1 MPVEH
6 DATSLRDLLS
16 NHARKKLV
24 LPNFQREFVWSL
36 DDQQSLVA
44 SMVADV
50 PIGSLLLVTGTAQD
64 FSARGIGRRSPTEP
78 AEECQ
83 YLLDGQQRI
92 SCLGHAVSDPIGSGP
107 EHWKDTVRDTYW
119 NLRYR
124 WMLRI
129 VPRNDERD
137 LFGFRLLNF
146 PGLRVEPDVIRDFIE
161 YRRINIG
168 EAGND
173 SAWYNP
179 GWLTSKQQSEDSLPM
194 AQHRLAQRAAQEG
207 LVPLWELATKPDDA
221 KSLHM
226 RALQI
231 LALRQASDLQ
241 ARYAD
246 EIPTELL
253 ESIQNVR
260 PDLEPGSID
269 ENSLVHGL
277 NAVAQRW
284 VQQMGAFLS
293 SLTTTEIPIVSL
305 PSTEVDRAVAIF
317 EVMNQGGTPLTTFD
331 LVVARMARLNPD
343 QSLAHQLLDHVRNFS
358 VEVSPQLWGNNAGPR
373 LAQWS
378 PSDEL
383 GIAVDKDSLTGT
395 FKNAFLNMLSI
406 LVNTTNGYHK
416 LDTEHIR
423 KAAILSMT
431 AGDIYRHW
439 RQAADAILR
448 AWAFLQL
455 RCGVRVESDLRN
467 KLMILPLAF
476 AFRGEGSVGDAT
488 VIDRAEYWYWSSTL
502 SGTYT
507 ERQNDNAIEDLKKLD
522 SWMRSQC
529 DDPFK
534 ARAKRALR
542 ADRYSDDQTLL
553 REHDDAGVASD
564 VGIYLP
570 SYILSR
576 TPVDFLE
583 SGESLQAWRAEQQ
596 LEEHHVI
603 PLASARTV
611 EQSARKLRDKNNR
624 PHPLNSP
631 LNRTFIMR
639 NSNRKISG
647 MPVEKYVKEVRS
659 QARLSHCVPDQEGF
673 FNKGTK
679 ESEEE
684 YYRRFLARRLE
695 LVRSKLDEELRRLR
709 GY

>member
-16 NHARKKLV
+16 NHARRKLV

-78 AEECQ
+78 AEECH

-92 SCLGHAVSDPIGSGP
+92 SCLGHAVSDPIGSGSD
-107 EHWKDTVRDTYW
+107 HWKDIVRDTYW

-129 VPRNDERD
+129 VPKHNERD
-137 LFGFRLLNF
+137 LFGFGFLNF
-146 PGLRVEPDVIRDFIE
+146 PGVRVEPDVIKDFIE

-168 EAGND
+168 DADNS

-179 GWLTSKQQSEDSLPM
+179 GWLANTERSEGSLPM

-207 LVPLWELATKPDDA
+207 LVPLWELATKPDEA
-221 KSLHM
+221 KSLHL
-226 RALQI
+226 RTLQV
-231 LALRQASDLQ
+231 LAHNQTTELQ
-241 ARYAD
+241 ARYAG
-246 EIPTELL
+246 EIPEKLL

-260 PDLEPGSID
+260 PDLEPEIID
-269 ENSLVHGL
+269 ETSLALAL

-284 VQQMGAFLS
+284 VQQMGTFLS
-293 SLTTTEIPIVSL
+293 SLTTTAIPIVSL

-343 QSLAHQLLDHVRNFS
+343 QSLAHQLLAHVRNFA
-358 VEVSPQLWGNNAGPR
+358 VDVSTELWGSNAGRP
-373 LAQWS
+373 LDQWS

-406 LVNTTNGYHK
+406 LVNTDTGVDG

-423 KAAILSMT
+423 KTAILSLT
-431 AGDIYRHW
+431 ADDIRDHW
-439 RQAADAILR
+439 IQAADAILR

-467 KLMILPLAF
+467 KLLILPLAF
-476 AFRGEGSVGDAT
+476 TFRRPESVRDAA

-522 SWMRSQC
+522 LWIEGNGT
-529 DDPFK
+529 DPFK
-534 ARAKRALR
+534 ARADRALR

-553 REHDDAGVASD
+553 RKDDDAGVASD
-564 VGIYLP
+564 VGIYLT

-576 TPVDFLE
+576 APVDFLAV
-583 SGESLQAWRAEQQ
+583 GEILQPWRVEQE

-611 EQSARKLRDKNNR
+611 DQSARNLRAKNNR

-631 LNRTFIMR
+631 LNRTFILR
-639 NSNRKISG
+639 SSNRKISG
-647 MPVEKYVKEVRS
+647 MPVERYLQSVES
-659 QARLSHCVPDQEGF
+659 QARLSHCLPDQQDF
-673 FNKGTK
+673 FFKGPS

-695 LVRSKLDEELRRLR
+695 LIRGRLEEELRRLR